1 MVDLAKLAQMYA
13 PSQAQGGGVTNAD
26 FYAALAAARGQNPQ
40 DARLQAAQLQAQQ
53 FQMQQAQQASQQ
65 SEIMKRLDAVIG
77 DKPLD
82 EQLAIL
88 TDVVG
93 SQAANTI
100 IANKVKT
107 QKAMRELEL
116 VGQPDYQVVPVEGGY
131 AAAVNKNNPDDIRII
146 DPREATSQQWTGDG
160 ADIDMQPLP
169 ELAGAPGRGMEPLP
183 PAPPGLSP
191 KGEEEWNKEQ
201 AKIRA
206 EKMSSLPKAIEGAES
221 AIKLIDD
228 ALEHKGF
235 QGSVG
240 MKNWAYLFGL
250 LDEPFPGT
258 EEVGFLSYLKQ
269 LQGKNFLN
277 AYETLK
283 GGGQITQVEG
293 QKAEQAFARMATA
306 QSEED
311 FTKALREYQGI
322 LRSGL
327 ERARKDAG
335 KGSGLPE
342 GVKQAPD
349 GNYYRPDPNRPGKYQ
364 RWRP

>member
-1 MVDLAKLAQMYA
+1 MDAQQFLTNPIVRMGLGMLQGEAPTTGLKEGITQQALLQQQEAKRLEALRAQQMQALLIHAAGQVNPNDLPGSY
-13 PSQAQGGGVTNAD
+13 
-26 FYAALAAARGQNPQ
+26 R
-40 DARLQAAQLQAQQ
+40 RLQAMNLPP
-53 FQMQQAQQASQQ
+53 
-65 SEIMKRLDAVIG
+65 DAIG
-77 DKPLD
+77 MIIKSAKDAAPPKAKYQTVPL
-82 EQLAIL
+82 
-88 TDVVG
+88 
-93 SQAANTI
+93 
-100 IANKVKT
+100 
-107 QKAMRELEL
+107 
-116 VGQPDYQVVPVEGGY
+116 EGGY
-131 AAAVNKNNPDDIRII
+131 AAAINTADPNDRFII
-146 DPREATSQQWTGDG
+146 DPREATAQQWTGDG

-322 LRSGL
+322 LRRGL
-327 ERARKDAG
+327 ERARKEAG
-335 KGSGLPE
+335 VTTVPAES
-342 GVKQAPD
+342 D
-349 GNYYRPDPNRPGKYQ
+349 NDPLGIR
-364 RWRP
+364 